1 MTLKKFA
8 VDYSKIKNDAPKVRV
23 LARTRIL
30 GNGCNNEDTYALV
43 CQVIDTWLY
52 AAANALAQINAE
64 PALGVDTIRLTPK
77 VAALYKVHA
86 AVELVRRIKKDS
98 KAGRSEILKT
108 KKVSWF
114 RDYYEYAGLRI
125 RSNSTNK
132 YYVELHIGAY
142 GWQTWQMLLALGYTP
157 DQDAFWLEL
166 DSFISAPRPQSVEL
180 ENIDNTLFAEVM

>member
-30 GNGCNNEDTYALV
+30 ENTYAYALAHR
-43 CQVIDTWLY
+43 VIDGWLY
-52 AAANALAQINAE
+52 AAVNALAQKDAE
-64 PALGVDTIRLTPK
+64 QTPLVPTIRLTPK

-86 AVELVRRIKKDS
+86 AVELVRRLRKDVKTDGVIRV
-98 KAGRSEILKT
+98 KA
-108 KKVSWF
+108 KKVNWF
-114 RDYYEYAGLRI
+114 RDYYEYTGLRI
-125 RSNSTNK
+125 RSNSTTK
-132 YYVELHIGAY
+132 YYVELHIGAH